1 MIKTVVTIYHK
12 EGRFSEENLRM
23 YWDHLDSQLLKHKCV
38 KCPCKNIVFVQKYK
52 IGVAES
58 LTYKVRT

>member
-1 MIKTVVTIYHK
+1 MH
-12 EGRFSEENLRM
+12 
-23 YWDHLDSQLLKHKCV
+23 WDHLESQLLKH

-52 IGVAES
+52 IIVAES